1 EVLLFGPARHPP
13 DRDAQGRRRGLRQP
27 RPRQGRQ
34 EQGRAPV
41 QAGRIRHHL
50 RLGDFLGRHR
60 ARLGARSQG
69 GDEIVLVLQLRRRAA
84 RSGLEAGLELDRP
97 RLRTLRR
104 ELRRGVALAA
114 GAKALARRERSE
126 RELRDVLDR
135 KGLGERDR
143 EEAVATLRRLGAL
156 DDTRFAHAR
165 AETLAE
171 RGLGDAAIAFRLE
184 RDGIDSESSTAA
196 LAALETERD
205 RAVRLTERRGAG
217 ARTARW
223 L

>member
-1 EVLLFGPARHPP
+1 MPRVTALRPARPGH
-13 DRDAQGRRRGLRQP
+13 
-27 RPRQGRQ
+27 
-34 EQGRAPV
+34 
-41 QAGRIRHHL
+41 
-50 RLGDFLGRHR
+50 
-60 ARLGARSQG
+60 
-69 GDEIVLVLQLRRRAA
+69 VLVELDGERWRTIPLEVAA
-84 RSGLEAGLELDRP
+84 RSRLEVGLELDRP

-104 ELRRGVALAA
+104 ELRRGDALAA

-156 DDTRFAHAR
+156 DDSRFAHAR

-184 RDGIDSESSTAA
+184 RDGIDSESSAAA
-196 LAALETERD
+196 LAALEPERD

-223 L
+223 LAARGFAPESVEAAMPCVAPGDGPELG

>member
-1 EVLLFGPARHPP
+1 MPIVTALRPARPGH
-13 DRDAQGRRRGLRQP
+13 
-27 RPRQGRQ
+27 
-34 EQGRAPV
+34 
-41 QAGRIRHHL
+41 
-50 RLGDFLGRHR
+50 
-60 ARLGARSQG
+60 
-69 GDEIVLVLQLRRRAA
+69 VLVELDGERWRTIPLEVAA

-104 ELRRGVALAA
+104 ELRRGDALAA
-114 GAKALARRERSE
+114 GAKALARREHSE
-126 RELRDVLDR
+126 RQLRDVL
-135 KGLGERDR
+135 DR

-156 DDTRFAHAR
+156 DDSRFAHAR

-196 LAALETERD
+196 LAALEPERH

-217 ARTARW
+217 ARTTRW
-223 L
+223 LAARGFAPESIEAAMPCVAPGDGPELG

>member
-1 EVLLFGPARHPP
+1 MPRVTALRPARPGH
-13 DRDAQGRRRGLRQP
+13 
-27 RPRQGRQ
+27 
-34 EQGRAPV
+34 
-41 QAGRIRHHL
+41 
-50 RLGDFLGRHR
+50 
-60 ARLGARSQG
+60 
-69 GDEIVLVLQLRRRAA
+69 VLVELDGERWRTIPLDVAA

-143 EEAVATLRRLGAL
+143 EEAVATLRR
-156 DDTRFAHAR
+156 R

-223 L
+223 LAARGFAPESIEAAMPCVAPDDGPELG